1 MNTKDRAAVIV
12 VDYQNDFAD
21 KNGALYVNGGET
33 LLDYIN
39 SIMRVAK
46 NKRELVIT
54 SQDWHPKNHISF
66 ASSFDKNPFEII
78 DGEMKWP
85 DHCVAD
91 TWGAD
96 FMQGFAKHLVTHKVF
111 KWFEENIDSYSSF
124 GGKEFIEG
132 KARRKLDEILKANNV
147 KILNIVGLATEYCDF
162 YTVKDAIEKGYEV
175 KLHTTWIKWVNV
187 NPRDASDAIM
197 KMKEMWAKIIT

>member
-1 MNTKDRAAVIV
+1 MNTKDREAVIV

-21 KNGALYVNGGET
+21 KAWALYVNGGET
-33 LLDYIN
+33 LVDYIN

-66 ASSFDKNPFEII
+66 ASSFWKNPFEII

-96 FMQGFAKHLVTHKVF
+96 FMQGFEKHLVTHKVF
-111 KWFEENIDSYSSF
+111 KWFDINVDSYSSF
-124 GGKEFIEG
+124 GGKEFIEW
-132 KARRKLDEILKANNV
+132 KPARNLDEILKANNV

-175 KLHTTWIKWVNV
+175 KLHTSWIKWVNV

>member
-1 MNTKDRAAVIV
+1 MKTRDKEAVIV

-21 KNGALYVNGGET
+21 KKGALYVNDGEK
-33 LLDYIN
+33 LKDYIN

-54 SQDWHPKNHISF
+54 SQDWHPEKHISF
-66 ASSFDKNPFEII
+66 ASTFWKNPFEII

-96 FMQGFAKHLVTHKVF
+96 FMQGFEKHLVTNRVF
-111 KWFEENIDSYSSF
+111 KWFDLNIDSYSSF
-124 GGKEFIEG
+124 GWYEFIEW
-132 KARRKLDEILKANNV
+132 KPTRNLDEILKANNV

-162 YTVKDAIEKGYEV
+162 YTVKDAIEKWYEV
-175 KLHTTWIKWVNV
+175 KIHIKGIKAVNV
-187 NPRDASDAIM
+187 NPQDWNIAIE
-197 KMKEMWAKIIT
+197 KMKEMWAKIIN